1 MSIKLDNLSDW
12 QPLSGSIVL
21 LAADDYPRR
30 VRVYLNCMEPTPLFI
45 VQTVTDEEGNPE
57 ERPARFLATMP
68 AGLETLE
75 FVASGDLEI
84 GADHADRVVLYQST
98 GAEKTWFDGEG
109 ESFATIHDRA
119 PRNEALE
126 WVQFQSE
133 QNQKRMEAAL
143 RNEMQDQLAAIRSEY
158 EKQSGIHGGASAQ
171 HSQSGKT
178 PAVKAGDG
186 KVRPDEGPGAV
197 GADGKPIEPSAG
209 DLRQAGGEPKE

>member
-45 VQTVTDEEGNPE
+45 VRTVTDDEGNPE
-57 ERPARFLATMP
+57 KLAARFLATMP

-98 GAEKTWFDGEG
+98 GAEKTWFDGDG

-126 WVQFQSE
+126 WVQFQTE
-133 QNQKRMEAAL
+133 QNQRRMEAAL
-143 RNEMQDQLAAIRSEY
+143 RSEMQDQLAAIRSEY
-158 EKQSGIHGGASAQ
+158 EQQSGIYGGEAAKLEK
-171 HSQSGKT
+171 SGKT
-178 PAVKAGDG
+178 PLAGKADG
-186 KVRPDEGPGAV
+186 KVRPDAGTGKSDFKPVEG
-197 GADGKPIEPSAG
+197 SAG
-209 DLRQAGGEPKE
+209 DLRQADGEAEE